1 MKLTGSA
8 ALVTGGASGLGR
20 ATAAALLH
28 AGAHVVVA
36 DLPSSP
42 GSVTEELAGAG
53 PRVRFVPCDVTDP
66 DTVQASVDAAS
77 ELGPL
82 RVAVSCAG
90 VATPGRMLSRS
101 GPLNL
106 DAFARV
112 VQVNLVGTFNVFRLA
127 AQRIAE
133 SEPVDGERGVLV
145 ATSSVAA
152 YDGQIG
158 QAAYAASKGGVA
170 ALTLPAARE
179 LAQHLIRVV
188 SIAPGL
194 FDTPFMAGLPQE
206 ARDSLAQQVPHPAR
220 LGDPAEFAALVR
232 HIAENPMLTRSHP
245 PRRCHPD
252 GTPLRNETGGRRCR
266 DGFAVASRT
275 DRAGNGLGKF
285 SGRSGVVAVVSR
297 AGRQPLRIGALGP
310 RPGGI
315 RDRPTPS
322 RS

>member
-20 ATAAALLH
+20 ATATALLD

-42 GSVTEELAGAG
+42 GAAVAKELTGAG

-66 DTVQASVDAAS
+66 DTVQAAVDAAS

-82 RVAVSCAG
+82 RVSVSCAG

-101 GPLNL
+101 GPLHL

-112 VQVNLVGTFNVFRLA
+112 VQVNLVGTFNVLRLA
-127 AQRIAE
+127 AQHIAE
-133 SEPVDGERGVLV
+133 SEPVNGERGVLV

-188 SIAPGL
+188 SIAPGI
-194 FDTPFMAGLPQE
+194 FDTPLMAGLPQE

-232 HIAENPMLTRSHP
+232 HIAENPMLNGEVIRLDGAIRMA
-245 PRRCHPD
+245 PR
-252 GTPLRNETGGRRCR
+252 
-266 DGFAVASRT
+266 
-275 DRAGNGLGKF
+275 
-285 SGRSGVVAVVSR
+285 
-297 AGRQPLRIGALGP
+297 
-310 RPGGI
+310 
-315 RDRPTPS
+315 
-322 RS
+322 